1 MLRNYTNQKK
11 QKQQHKQPQ
20 QEQEKAIQ
28 SSETNCHESS
38 AETITEE
45 EQLSIDNLCRL
56 LYALYREQQ
65 FSKHNPKHF

>member
-11 QKQQHKQPQ
+11 QKQQHKQPK

-28 SSETNCHESS
+28 SSEINGYETR
-38 AETITEE
+38 AEPVSEE